1 MMRARASSRRR
12 ALLVLTSLLIAAPL
26 VAWVAPDPA
35 PPPPPEAT
43 FESAIDVSLFTMVVR
58 VVDSW
63 GNPVLGLQPQDFRV
77 RVGPH
82 EVPVAALDWISA
94 DEPVT
99 GEGEERRA
107 DEMMTASPSSSDEV
121 APDTAATA
129 SSPSLGA
136 LPATPSG
143 RLVVLFV
150 QADLTPVRISG
161 QMRLRPYTRELLAT
175 LHPRDRVAVVSFDS
189 HLKLWQD
196 FASDLDATAAAV
208 DEAMLFNPERLIEPA
223 LPPAPSLAARF
234 DRAAARQAASPER
247 ALELV
252 ARALE
257 PLPGEKT
264 LLFLGWGMGRF
275 DRGGVSMAP
284 GFAPAVRALRDAHAS
299 VFVLDT
305 TSADSHSLAAGLE
318 QVAEDT
324 GGAYF
329 STFRLPQ
336 LATRTLARA
345 ISGYYVLTLDDAAL
359 GQPERAQESKIKVEL
374 RGRAGTVLARP
385 LTLSAS
391 PPS

>member
-1 MMRARASSRRR
+1 MVRARTSSRRR
-12 ALLVLTSLLIAAPL
+12 ALLVFTSLLLAAPL
-26 VAWVAPDPA
+26 AAWVAPEPA
-35 PPPPPEAT
+35 PPSPEAT
-43 FESAIDVSLFTMVVR
+43 FESAIDVSLRTMVVR
-58 VVDSW
+58 VVDTW

-77 RVGPH
+77 RVGPR

-94 DEPVT
+94 DDPAV
-99 GEGEERRA
+99 GEGDEQRQA
-107 DEMMTASPSSSDEV
+107 DAAIPESPS
-121 APDTAATA
+121 APVEGHALDAAA
-129 SSPSLGA
+129 VDV
-136 LPATPSG
+136 PAAAPPAG

-161 QMRLRPYTRELLAT
+161 QMRLRPFTRELLAT

-196 FASDLDATAAAV
+196 FESDLEATLASV
-208 DEAMLFNPERLIEPA
+208 DEAMLFSPERLVDPA
-223 LPPAPSLAARF
+223 SPPAPSLAARF
-234 DRAAARQAASPER
+234 DLAAARLAASPER

-275 DRGGVSMAP
+275 DRDGVRMTP
-284 GFAPAVRALRDAHAS
+284 GFAPAVRALRAAHAS

-305 TSADSHSLAAGLE
+305 TSADAHSLSAGLE
-318 QVAEDT
+318 QVAEAT

-345 ISGYYVLTLDDAAL
+345 ISGYYVLTLDDVAL
-359 GQPERAQESKIKVEL
+359 ARPEGERRGAVRVEL
-374 RGRAGTVLARP
+374 RGKAGTVLARP
-385 LTLSAS
+385 LGL
-391 PPS
+391 

>member
-1 MMRARASSRRR
+1 MVRARTSSRGR
-12 ALLVLTSLLIAAPL
+12 ALLVSASLLLAAPL
-26 VAWVAPDPA
+26 AAWVAPE
-35 PPPPPEAT
+35 PPPPEAS
-43 FESAIDVSLFTMVVR
+43 FESAIDVSLRTMVVR
-58 VVDSW
+58 VVDTW

-82 EVPVAALDWISA
+82 EVPVTALDWISA
-94 DEPVT
+94 DEPQV
-99 GEGEERRA
+99 GED
-107 DEMMTASPSSSDEV
+107 DEQRDVEAATSESPSARVDGTALNAAHV
-121 APDTAATA
+121 DAPPLAPPT
-129 SSPSLGA
+129 
-136 LPATPSG
+136 G

-196 FASDLDATAAAV
+196 FGSDLEATLSSV
-208 DEAMLFNPERLIEPA
+208 DEAMLFSPERAVDPA
-223 LPPAPSLAARF
+223 SPPAPSLAARF
-234 DRAAARQAASPER
+234 DLAAARQAASPER

-252 ARALE
+252 ARALA

-275 DRGGVSMAP
+275 DRDGVRMAP
-284 GFAPAVRALRDAHAS
+284 GFAPAVRALRDAHAA

-318 QVAEDT
+318 QVAEAT

-336 LATRTLARA
+336 IATRTLARTL
-345 ISGYYVLTLDDAAL
+345 SGYYVLTLDEAAVGE
-359 GQPERAQESKIKVEL
+359 GQGRVRVEL
-374 RGRAGTVLARP
+374 RGKSGTVLARP
-385 LTLSAS
+385 LGL
-391 PPS
+391 

>member
-1 MMRARASSRRR
+1 MWRARSGSLRR
-12 ALLVLTSLLIAAPL
+12 APWVLASWALAAP
-26 VAWVAPDPA
+26 VAAWVAPEPA
-35 PPPPPEAT
+35 PPPPEAT
-43 FESAIDVSLFTMVVR
+43 FESAIDVSLLTMVVR
-58 VVDSW
+58 VVDTW

-77 RVGPH
+77 RVGPR

-94 DEPVT
+94 DDAVGGEV
-99 GEGEERRA
+99 GEGERSAEAASLTRA
-107 DEMMTASPSSSDEV
+107 EDAAASA
-121 APDTAATA
+121 APATPGA
-129 SSPSLGA
+129 PLDA
-136 LPATPSG
+136 LPASPPAG

-196 FASDLDATAAAV
+196 FRGDLDATLAAV
-208 DEAMLFNPERLIEPA
+208 DEAMLFSPERAVDPA
-223 LPPAPSLAARF
+223 APPAPSLAARF
-234 DRAAARQAASPER
+234 DPAAARQAASPER
-247 ALELV
+247 GLELV

-318 QVAEDT
+318 QVAEAT

-345 ISGYYVLTLDDAAL
+345 LSGYYVLTLDHGAL
-359 GQPERAQESKIKVEL
+359 GDEEGKVRVEL
-374 RGRAGTVLARP
+374 RGKQGSVLARP
-385 LTLSAS
+385 LGLHAA